1 MRFSINKS
9 ELLNALTIVS
19 KGTASR
25 STIPALS
32 GVYIKAEGMGLV
44 MEATDLERSY
54 SLQRILLSLKK
65 REQPLFPRSF
75 FWIS

>member
-1 MRFSINKS
+1 MRFNINKS

-25 STIPALS
+25 STIPVLS

-44 MEATDLERSY
+44 METTDLERSIRY
-54 SLQRILLSLKK
+54 SVPALVEEELSL
-65 REQPLFPRSF
+65 
-75 FWIS
+75 IHI